1 MAGLAAAAS
10 IVGTVVSA
18 VGTIAA
24 GRAQRESA
32 DHQAAQYDIRAKE
45 ERAAA
50 QNEAQQYRQRAKLV
64 GSKLQATSA
73 ASGFGASDPTVL
85 DLAGDI
91 ASTGILQAALTRYG
105 GESRA
110 QGVEGQAEGLRMS
123 GRAAETG
130 SFYNAAATVIGG
142 AGSLFQRYGQVFTPR
157 ATATAPR
164 YG

>member
-24 GRAQRESA
+24 GQANRQAA
-32 DHQAAQYDIRAKE
+32 DYQAAQYDIRAKE

-50 QNEAQQYRQRAKLV
+50 QNDALEYRHRAKLV
-64 GSKLQATSA
+64 SSTLQARSA
-73 ASGFGASDPTVL
+73 ASGFGAADPTVL

-91 ASTGILQAALTRYG
+91 AATGILQAALTRYG

-110 QGVEGQAEGLRMS
+110 VGTEAQAEGMRMS

-130 SFYNAAATVIGG
+130 AYYSAAATVIGG
-142 AGSLFQRYGQVFTPR
+142 AGSLFQRYGQSFTP
-157 ATATAPR
+157 TVATAPR